1 MKSATTPQETINS
14 SAAAAVEH
22 QTKITM
28 LSMSS
33 DEEEYSEIATPDLI
47 NYDEKKMVTDKYGS
61 ISLCK
66 FFITLLFT
74 YTLTLFQPYLILIT
88 TKKDNLIWKK
98 QVG

>member
-1 MKSATTPQETINS
+1 
-14 SAAAAVEH
+14 
-22 QTKITM
+22 M

-66 FFITLLFT
+66 FVYWICTIKSSR
-74 YTLTLFQPYLILIT
+74 ILP
-88 TKKDNLIWKK
+88 
-98 QVG
+98 

>member
-1 MKSATTPQETINS
+1 MLRNALKVIAISFSYSPRDNKLS
-14 SAAAAVEH
+14 PNPKH
-22 QTKITM
+22 QTKNKVSM

-66 FFITLLFT
+66 FVS
-74 YTLTLFQPYLILIT
+74 
-88 TKKDNLIWKK
+88 NLEPNCIFCTSYI
-98 QVG
+98 

>member
-1 MKSATTPQETINS
+1 
-14 SAAAAVEH
+14 
-22 QTKITM
+22 M

-66 FFITLLFT
+66 FVS
-74 YTLTLFQPYLILIT
+74 
-88 TKKDNLIWKK
+88 NLESNCIFCISYIWFE
-98 QVG
+98 

>member
-1 MKSATTPQETINS
+1 
-14 SAAAAVEH
+14 
-22 QTKITM
+22 M

-66 FFITLLFT
+66 LVLNFDTNCIHSLLAIFD
-74 YTLTLFQPYLILIT
+74 LNNDEKRQPDLEKANWLATI
-88 TKKDNLIWKK
+88 K
-98 QVG
+98 VS

>member
-1 MKSATTPQETINS
+1 
-14 SAAAAVEH
+14 
-22 QTKITM
+22 M

-66 FFITLLFT
+66 FVS
-74 YTLTLFQPYLILIT
+74 
-88 TKKDNLIWKK
+88 NLESNCIFCISYI
-98 QVG
+98 